1 VGSSARAKGPDEGMI
16 RNPNLPFRSFSSKVF
31 SRATSLFRR
40 RPAVFRPL
48 FLGLVLVPTFI
59 LTGCT
64 TFDPDDRPLKT
75 KYSPR
80 WALNEVPYEEVN
92 VFEKSGRNVRDG
104 LTGIVDNLVQGVG
117 SGFIIAG
124 TTGYIVQKGSI
135 MVGDVVGLL
144 DDNAYSEHVF
154 KGVISKQFL
163 KLGSQAQ
170 GFIPAL
176 SGLHEHTFEGPKF
189 TILDYVG
196 PERFHTQVYGAP
208 SGVGAFFGVVAG
220 DILIRPAGNIILIFG
235 AKETAKKVDD
245 FGLNVI
251 QSSTEIPFL

>member
-1 VGSSARAKGPDEGMI
+1 MKLDFRPPLGFYRSETPPGPDSMI
-16 RNPNLPFRSFSSKVF
+16 HRHR
-31 SRATSLFRR
+31 TLFRHL
-40 RPAVFRPL
+40 AL
-48 FLGLVLVPTFI
+48 TLILLPTFI

-64 TFDPDDRPLKT
+64 TFNPDDRPLRT
-75 KYSPR
+75 KFSPR
-80 WALNEVPYEEVN
+80 WAVNEVPYEEVD

-104 LTGIVDNLVQGVG
+104 LTGIVDNLVQGLG
-117 SGFIIAG
+117 SGFLIVG
-124 TTGYIVQKGSI
+124 TTGYIVQKGCI

-144 DDNAYSEHVF
+144 DDNGYSEHVF

-170 GFIPAL
+170 GFVPAL

-189 TILDYVG
+189 TVLDYVG
-196 PERFHTQVYGAP
+196 PERFHTKVYGAP

-220 DILIRPAGNIILIFG
+220 DIIIRPAGNIILIFG
-235 AKETAKKVDD
+235 AKETAGKVDA
-245 FGLNVI
+245 FGLNLI